1 MSDVRPGAV
10 ALGSS
15 PPRADPG
22 RIAADIEALRE
33 LTVPDRP
40 YTRRAFTPMYAQ
52 GREWLSGAM
61 AKAGLHPEIDAGG
74 NVVGRSPAPHRRSV
88 AIGSHI
94 DTVPD
99 GGAYDGVAGV
109 VAGLEA
115 ARLVKQTG
123 IDLPFALEVID
134 FLSEE
139 PSDFGVSCIGS
150 RALVGALSDR
160 DLARTDPDGTS
171 LRDALAAVG
180 GCPEALGAPLRE
192 RGSLRAYLELHI
204 EQGPILERAGA
215 PLAIVTGIVGIRRYE
230 VRVVGAPAHAG
241 TTPMDARRDALTG
254 AAELVLVV
262 ERLARESSDRDGV
275 LGTVGHLAL
284 SPNAANVVPGE
295 ATATLELRASSDQ
308 ALDAAHREL
317 EAGARQVA
325 SERGLALTFTE
336 VSRTQPVELDQDL
349 RTMLAQAAD
358 AAGVQTL
365 EMLSGGG
372 HDAGHVAAL
381 GPAAMVFVP
390 CREGLSHA
398 PGESADP
405 ADIAVGAEVMLR
417 VVLELAARR

>member
-1 MSDVRPGAV
+1 VAV
-10 ALGSS
+10 GSS
-15 PPRADPG
+15 VPRADAG
-22 RIAADIEALRE
+22 RIAADIEALRQ

-40 YTRRAFTPMYAQ
+40 YTRRAFTPIYAQ
-52 GREWLSGAM
+52 GRRWLSAAM
-61 AKAGLHPEIDAGG
+61 VDAGLRPKLDAAG
-74 NVVGRSPAPHRRSV
+74 NLVGRAPAANSRTV

-109 VAGLEA
+109 VAGLEV
-115 ARLVKQTG
+115 ARLSKQAG
-123 IDLPFALEVID
+123 LDLPFALEVID

-150 RALVGALSDR
+150 RAMVGTLSES
-160 DLARTDPDGTS
+160 DLARTDEAGTS
-171 LRDALAAVG
+171 LREALRAVG
-180 GCPEALGAPLRE
+180 GRPEALGAPLRE

-204 EQGPILERAGA
+204 EQGPILERAGV

-230 VRVVGAPAHAG
+230 VKLVGTPAHAG
-241 TTPMDARRDALTG
+241 TTPMDARHDALAG
-254 AAELVLVV
+254 AAELVLAI
-262 ERLARESSDRDGV
+262 ERLARDPARADGV

-295 ATATLELRASSDQ
+295 VTATVELRAPNGD

-317 EAGARQVA
+317 ETRTGEVA

-336 VSRTQPVELDQDL
+336 VSRTPPVQLDQDL
-349 RTMLAQAAD
+349 RAMLERAAS
-358 AAGVQTL
+358 AVGVQALHTV
-365 EMLSGGG
+365 SGGG

-390 CREGLSHA
+390 CHEGLSHA

-405 ADIAVGAEVMLR
+405 EDIAVGADVMLR
-417 VVLELAARR
+417 VVLELAASR

>member
-1 MSDVRPGAV
+1 VAV
-10 ALGSS
+10 GSS
-15 PPRADPG
+15 VPRADAG
-22 RIAADIEALRE
+22 RIAADIEALRQ

-40 YTRRAFTPMYAQ
+40 YTRRAFTPIYAQ
-52 GREWLSGAM
+52 GRRWLSAAM
-61 AKAGLHPEIDAGG
+61 VDAGLRPKLDAAG
-74 NVVGRSPAPHRRSV
+74 NLVGRAPAANSRTV

-109 VAGLEA
+109 VAGLEV
-115 ARLVKQTG
+115 ARLSKQAG
-123 IDLPFALEVID
+123 LDLPFALEVID

-150 RALVGALSDR
+150 RAMVGTLSES
-160 DLARTDPDGTS
+160 DLARTDEAGTS
-171 LRDALAAVG
+171 LREALRAVG
-180 GCPEALGAPLRE
+180 GRPEALGAPLRE

-204 EQGPILERAGA
+204 EQGPILERAGV

-230 VRVVGAPAHAG
+230 VKLVGTPAHAG
-241 TTPMDARRDALTG
+241 TTPMDARHDALAG
-254 AAELVLVV
+254 AAELVLAI
-262 ERLARESSDRDGV
+262 ERLARDPARADGV

-295 ATATLELRASSDQ
+295 VTAAVELRAPNGD

-317 EAGARQVA
+317 ETRTGEVA

-336 VSRTQPVELDQDL
+336 VSRTPPVQLDQDL
-349 RTMLAQAAD
+349 RAMLERAAS
-358 AAGVQTL
+358 AVGVQALHTV
-365 EMLSGGG
+365 SGGG

-390 CREGLSHA
+390 CHEGLSHA

-405 ADIAVGAEVMLR
+405 EDIAVGAEVMLR
-417 VVLELAARR
+417 VVLELAASR